1 MHETDVARPLVLL
14 DTESLDMHS
23 TAVHPLCKRPAFSL
37 PVRLERLSPK
47 LTRARAACIRTL

>member
-37 PVRLERLSPK
+37 PVRLERLE
-47 LTRARAACIRTL
+47 RT